1 MSDDTLINNLNDREY
16 RKFTSDSLGNTAV
29 RTTAECVN
37 TNGVPVDLAI
47 YGGKFVPEEFTE
59 AVITYTGEDMT
70 QVVYKNGLTTI
81 ATITL
86 TYEDDKLINIKRT

>member
-1 MSDDTLINNLNDREY
+1 MEKTRNINDNEY
-16 RKFTSDSLGNTAV
+16 NRFTEDSLGYVAV
-29 RTTAECVN
+29 RTTAESVN

-59 AVITYTGEDMT
+59 AVITYTGEDMS
-70 QVVYKNGLTTI
+70 QVVYKNGLITI